1 MSLTRTMGALLLLG
15 LPALCQAQFAA
26 VVHDPINTAQSI
38 INTGRQLLQEIQ
50 IYERQFEQ
58 LRAAWTQIENQVH
71 QLEAALKNLQR
82 IPENLNF
89 LDILSDKGAEL
100 ITLLNATEGLSY
112 TLDQATQQFSEHYT
126 HLVCQSTTAEIQ
138 AAYAQMRQLQMG
150 TTKSAV
156 QLQSIQT
163 HVLDAFARL
172 CSLIAGSVQAQGN
185 LDVLQIQAQQTALV
199 AQQQAQADAAAVA
212 SARVQALREAER
224 MVKEEMRRCQQ
235 ERFFRTGDTQPYV
248 PDARLNTLHVFTW

>member
-1 MSLTRTMGALLLLG
+1 MSLTTTLGALLLLAV
-15 LPALCQAQFAA
+15 PALCHAQFAA

-38 INTGRQLLQEIQ
+38 INTGREILQEVQ

-89 LDILSDKGAEL
+89 VDIISGKGAEL
-100 ITLLNATEGLSY
+100 LQLLNATEGLSF

-126 HLVCQSTTAEIQ
+126 QLVCQSTTADIQ
-138 AAYAQMRQLQMG
+138 TAYAEMRKLQMG
-150 TTKSAV
+150 NTKSAV

-163 HVLDAFARL
+163 HVVEAFARL
-172 CSLIAGSVQAQGN
+172 CSLVAGSVMAQGN
-185 LDVLQIQAQQTALV
+185 LDILQIQAQQAAL
-199 AQQQAQADAAAVA
+199 ATQQQAQAEAARVA
-212 SARVQALREAER
+212 SDRVRTLREAER
-224 MVKEEMRRCQQ
+224 LVKEEMTRCQQ
-235 ERFFRTGDTQPYV
+235 ERFFRTGDAQPYV
-248 PDARLNTLHVFTW
+248 ADARLNTLHTFTW